1 MERQE
6 EYCQEQQQANE
17 AETPRG
23 AASGRKCGHE
33 ALNTQV
39 HLRCQ
44 SEVKQG
50 SGSTLVKSSHLLG
63 CHSEQSEESFLDT
76 KCRLGF

>member
-17 AETPRG
+17 AETPGG

-33 ALNTQV
+33 ALNIQV
-39 HLRCQ
+39 RLRCQ
-44 SEVKQG
+44 NKVNQRRG
-50 SGSTLVKSSHLLG
+50 
-63 CHSEQSEESFLDT
+63 
-76 KCRLGF
+76 